1 MNSMNTRELKK
12 KNLYTLNS
20 LVNKKKVMQISNT
33 IIITEMLVKLQLTR
47 NIQKFLSTNLFII
60 QEDNLVIVIKS
71 HNILQFDPIIQFL
84 RMKLF
89 KLRESY
95 NETCR
100 EDYKN
105 LKIQ

>member
-60 QEDNLVIVIKS
+60 
-71 HNILQFDPIIQFL
+71 
-84 RMKLF
+84 
-89 KLRESY
+89 
-95 NETCR
+95 
-100 EDYKN
+100 
-105 LKIQ
+105 